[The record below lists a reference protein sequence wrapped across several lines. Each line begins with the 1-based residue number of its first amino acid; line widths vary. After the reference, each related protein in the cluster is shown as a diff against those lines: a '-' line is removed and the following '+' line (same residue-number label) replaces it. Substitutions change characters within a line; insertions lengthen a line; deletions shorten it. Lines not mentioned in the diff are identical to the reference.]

1 MNSVRCHISF
11 KKVSLFLSSHR
22 STSLFITLSN
32 WAMIL
37 SETLHS
43 FRFQC
48 HFNNTREMRHSPR
61 RAKEE
66 KNKNCR
72 EKFQM
77 EALEH
82 TTMLASSLL
91 IDDVQV
97 WKISDALFSIR
108 LCAIHTTRGS
118 AQKILTGW
126 HLPCDRFHDTTRTQ
140 SDLVPPPAHPLL
152 LLLLLLPSPWPPC
165 SSPPWRWSS
174 PSTGGSWTRLHTQQ
188 CRQPWSPAW
197 PCV

>member
-1 MNSVRCHISF
+1 MNSVRCHISL

-48 HFNNTREMRHSPR
+48 HFNNTRDMRHSLKSG
-61 RAKEE
+61 KEKE

-77 EALEH
+77 KVPQH
-82 TTMLASSLL
+82 GTMLASS
-91 IDDVQV
+91 
-97 WKISDALFSIR
+97 
-108 LCAIHTTRGS
+108 
-118 AQKILTGW
+118 ILT
-126 HLPCDRFHDTTRTQ
+126 DDAQ
-140 SDLVPPPAHPLL
+140 V
-152 LLLLLLPSPWPPC
+152 
-165 SSPPWRWSS
+165 
-174 PSTGGSWTRLHTQQ
+174 
-188 CRQPWSPAW
+188 
-197 PCV
+197 